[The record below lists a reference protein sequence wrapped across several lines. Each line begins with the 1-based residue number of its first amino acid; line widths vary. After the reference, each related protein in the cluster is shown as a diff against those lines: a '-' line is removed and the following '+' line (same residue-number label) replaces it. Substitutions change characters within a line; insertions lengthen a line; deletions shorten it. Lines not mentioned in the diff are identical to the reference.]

1 MRQTAD
7 AGRRSAQEELFCG
20 KQKDGWKPSGNLD
33 VLQGSVCIDM
43 QGGYFS
49 SQPVTSLS

>member
-20 KQKDGWKPSGNLD
+20 KQKDGPKPSVHFD
-33 VLQGSVCIDM
+33 IVQGHVCIDM
-43 QGGYFS
+43 QKVIS
-49 SQPVTSLS
+49 PPNR